1 MEAEWTLQASRAA
14 GTSRQIV
21 TTRLLSIYEC
31 TLSRSVVGA
40 FQSLP
45 LDSYTLNKAG
55 NCNPIWIFMDED
67 GGDVSRLTRSG
78 NCGLRPLECSVA
90 LQMKGN
96 LDFRGFEPQRPS
108 SPFVPPQS
116 VGCCGVSGI
125 LATPGDILMDK
136 SRSLFPIGAGKREFL
151 TGWQVGTL
159 PSQIN
164 YAWDSPETRDG
175 NAAGCDVTEQV
186 L

>member
-1 MEAEWTLQASRAA
+1 MRSARKKRTLPPRKEVPACDPPSFFSIFFETSANISVRTRWRRSGHCRLQ
-14 GTSRQIV
+14 GQQVLSRQIV
-21 TTRLLSIYEC
+21 TTRREERMKIRLLSIYEC
-31 TLSRSVVGA
+31 TLSRSVVDG

-45 LDSYTLNKAG
+45 LDSYTSNKAG
-55 NCNPIWIFMDED
+55 NCNLIWIFMDED

-90 LQMKGN
+90 LQMKRN

-125 LATPGDILMDK
+125 LATQGDYTY
-136 SRSLFPIGAGKREFL
+136 G
-151 TGWQVGTL
+151 
-159 PSQIN
+159 
-164 YAWDSPETRDG
+164 
-175 NAAGCDVTEQV
+175 
-186 L
+186 